1 MRGGP
6 RGIARLGSTGGSRR
20 LVCRSALL
28 EDESDG
34 ESTRISPALKKAVPG
49 AKPGEQQELAG
60 DHRRQGITSAEE
72 SSARSQ
78 ARVAA
83 GAGRRPPRQ
92 LQLPLTFLP
101 IPPTSTPPSPLSSPA
116 LPQHQRLTSTE
127 ESSARRQAR
136 GVAGAGRRPPR
147 LLLPLIFLSGAPP
160 SIHPPSPARIPP
172 CSAREAAAKRAV
184 PGAKPGSSKSWQE
197 TTASAA
203 AVAALLDSAAGATAI
218 GSSGAEKATT
228 AFASSA
234 AATGGSATAGAAGGA
249 ATGGAS
255 AAGPAAA
262 AVGEFCI
269 IEGPDAL
276 QDFARMQLTEI
287 RDNITS
293 RRNRIFLLLEEVRQ
307 RVTGPRRT
315 NGAGL
320 GAVVGE
326 FCIVEGPD
334 ALQDFARMQLTDI
347 RDNITSRRNRI
358 FLLLEE
364 IRRLRIQQEIKNAEE
379 SRNRAAAAAAR
390 AKLGGLPVEEE
401 EEMPEYPSSIPF
413 LPPLKTDT
421 LKEYYITFA
430 FLVASLIIF
439 GGLVAPTLQLRLG
452 MGGTSYEDFIA
463 SMHLPRQLSGTSYE
477 DFIASMHLPRQLRQV
492 DPIVAFLTGGGVGVL
507 SPLSFPN
514 APFTPPNIPSLLSTV
529 SSHGVSTTHPRQ
541 VDPIVASFT
550 KGAVGWTCLASFTK
564 GAVGVLSALLF
575 LNTCRLP
582 FPSSHYIYPSH
593 ASQVDSIVASFTG
606 RAPSGSHRCL
616 LHRAGGGGAVSAA
629 AGGGGDGPSTGGP
642 CLLRSHSLLCPPC
655 CSQVDPIGASFT
667 GRAVGVLQVDPI
679 VASFTGRAVG
689 VLSAL
694 LVVEVPHCSL
704 SQVDPIAASFT
715 REAGVGAVGTA
726 GGGGDASAAVNGA
739 SFFPLIPPPPNLP
752 SHYSQVDPIVA
763 SFTGGAVGVLSALL
777 VVEVNNVKQ
786 QEHKRCMYCHGSVS
800 SRVNVGVLSALLV
813 VEVNNVKQQE
823 HKRCMYCHGSGYLAC
838 ARCAAT
844 GSLIDVQL
852 EGEGSARGAA
862 NGALAAAAEGAGAEG
877 AVTAGRQGM
886 KVAKRCPNCAGLRKV
901 RRGVGIGMR
910 GMCMHGVGE
919 MDVWAFV

>member
-1 MRGGP
+1 
-6 RGIARLGSTGGSRR
+6 
-20 LVCRSALL
+20 
-28 EDESDG
+28 
-34 ESTRISPALKKAVPG
+34 
-49 AKPGEQQELAG
+49 
-60 DHRRQGITSAEE
+60 
-72 SSARSQ
+72 
-78 ARVAA
+78 
-83 GAGRRPPRQ
+83 
-92 LQLPLTFLP
+92 
-101 IPPTSTPPSPLSSPA
+101 
-116 LPQHQRLTSTE
+116 
-127 ESSARRQAR
+127 
-136 GVAGAGRRPPR
+136 
-147 LLLPLIFLSGAPP
+147 
-160 SIHPPSPARIPP
+160 
-172 CSAREAAAKRAV
+172 
-184 PGAKPGSSKSWQE
+184 
-197 TTASAA
+197 
-203 AVAALLDSAAGATAI
+203 
-218 GSSGAEKATT
+218 
-228 AFASSA
+228 
-234 AATGGSATAGAAGGA
+234 
-249 ATGGAS
+249 
-255 AAGPAAA
+255 
-262 AVGEFCI
+262 
-269 IEGPDAL
+269 
-276 QDFARMQLTEI
+276 
-287 RDNITS
+287 
-293 RRNRIFLLLEEVRQ
+293 
-307 RVTGPRRT
+307 
-315 NGAGL
+315 
-320 GAVVGE
+320 
-326 FCIVEGPD
+326 
-334 ALQDFARMQLTDI
+334 MQLTDI

-463 SMHLPRQLSGTSYE
+463 SMHLPRQL
-477 DFIASMHLPRQLRQV
+477 RQV
-492 DPIVAFLTGGGVGVL
+492 DPIVAFLTGGGRGGAVTIVL
-507 SPLSFPN
+507 SECSFH
-514 APFTPPNIPSLLSTV
+514 TPPNIPSLLSTV

-550 KGAVGWTCLASFTK
+550 KGAVGWNWPPSQK

-606 RAPSGSHRCL
+606 RAPSVSHRCL

-655 CSQVDPIGASFT
+655 CSQVDPIGALLH
-667 GRAVGVLQVDPI
+667 RAGGGGAVSAAAGGGGDGPSTDGSCLLRSHSLLCPPCCSQVDPI
-679 VASFTGRAVG
+679 VA
-689 VLSAL
+689 L
-694 LVVEVPHCSL
+694 LY
-704 SQVDPIAASFT
+704 
-715 REAGVGAVGTA
+715 RA
-726 GGGGDASAAVNGA
+726 GGGGAVSAAGGGGA
-739 SFFPLIPPPPNLP
+739 SLLTEVEGKLVTLSPPLPLTPLLP
-752 SHYSQVDPIVA
+752 ILQPSGPHSRLFHKGGRQVDPIVA

-786 QEHKRCMYCHGSVS
+786 QEHKRCMYCHGSAQGS
-800 SRVNVGVLSALLV
+800 TWGCCSALSGGKT
-813 VEVNNVKQQE
+813 VNNVKQQE
-823 HKRCMYCHGSGYLAC
+823 HKRCMYLPWIRLAHMYAAGGYLAC

-901 RRGVGIGMR
+901 MCPTCLCTGMALATEHDPR
-910 GMCMHGVGE
+910 INPFE
-919 MDVWAFV
+919 

>member
-34 ESTRISPALKKAVPG
+34 E
-49 AKPGEQQELAG
+49 
-60 DHRRQGITSAEE
+60 
-72 SSARSQ
+72 
-78 ARVAA
+78 
-83 GAGRRPPRQ
+83 
-92 LQLPLTFLP
+92 
-101 IPPTSTPPSPLSSPA
+101 
-116 LPQHQRLTSTE
+116 
-127 ESSARRQAR
+127 
-136 GVAGAGRRPPR
+136 
-147 LLLPLIFLSGAPP
+147 
-160 SIHPPSPARIPP
+160 
-172 CSAREAAAKRAV
+172 SAREAAAKRAV

-293 RRNRIFLLLEEVRQ
+293 RRNRIFLLLEE
-307 RVTGPRRT
+307 
-315 NGAGL
+315 
-320 GAVVGE
+320 
-326 FCIVEGPD
+326 
-334 ALQDFARMQLTDI
+334 
-347 RDNITSRRNRI
+347 
-358 FLLLEE
+358 

-463 SMHLPRQLSGTSYE
+463 SMHLPRQLS
-477 DFIASMHLPRQLRQV
+477 
-492 DPIVAFLTGGGVGVL
+492 
-507 SPLSFPN
+507 
-514 APFTPPNIPSLLSTV
+514 
-529 SSHGVSTTHPRQ
+529 
-541 VDPIVASFT
+541 
-550 KGAVGWTCLASFTK
+550 
-564 GAVGVLSALLF
+564 
-575 LNTCRLP
+575 
-582 FPSSHYIYPSH
+582 
-593 ASQVDSIVASFTG
+593 
-606 RAPSGSHRCL
+606 
-616 LHRAGGGGAVSAA
+616 
-629 AGGGGDGPSTGGP
+629 
-642 CLLRSHSLLCPPC
+642 
-655 CSQVDPIGASFT
+655 
-667 GRAVGVLQVDPI
+667 
-679 VASFTGRAVG
+679 
-689 VLSAL
+689 
-694 LVVEVPHCSL
+694 
-704 SQVDPIAASFT
+704 
-715 REAGVGAVGTA
+715 
-726 GGGGDASAAVNGA
+726 
-739 SFFPLIPPPPNLP
+739 
-752 SHYSQVDPIVA
+752 QVDPIVA
-763 SFTGGAVGVLSALL
+763 SFTGGA
-777 VVEVNNVKQ
+777 
-786 QEHKRCMYCHGSVS
+786 
-800 SRVNVGVLSALLV
+800 VGVLSALLV

-901 RRGVGIGMR
+901 MCPTCLCTGMALATEHDPR
-910 GMCMHGVGE
+910 INPFE
-919 MDVWAFV
+919 